1 MSDRTTAQQRRV
13 WQNFLALNESVR
25 RELARD
31 LWDTSQLSE
40 ADFSVLARL
49 AAAPGAS
56 MRSTECA
63 RALDW
68 DSSRMS
74 HHLRRMEERNL
85 VRRGRGAGSD
95 GRAAVV
101 TLTDEGRSAYRR
113 ALGPHWRSA
122 KRWFLDGIEPEQLDR
137 FDAILQGLLDHFEH
151 TQDHAS
157 QETS

>member
-1 MSDRTTAQQRRV
+1 VSERTTAQQRRV
-13 WQNFLALNESVR
+13 WQTFLLLNEAVR

-31 LWDTSQLSE
+31 LWEVSQLSE
-40 ADFSVLARL
+40 TDFTVLARL
-49 AAAPGAS
+49 AAAPRES

-68 DSSRMS
+68 DSGRMS
-74 HHLRRMEERNL
+74 HHLRRMEERGL
-85 VRRGRGAGSD
+85 IARGRGVDD

-122 KRWFLDGIEPEQLDR
+122 KRWFLDGIEPDELDR
-137 FDAILQGLLDHFEH
+137 FDETLQKLFEH
-151 TQDHAS
+151 FRRTQES
-157 QETS
+157 